1 MKPEHAQFDQNTV
14 VEVEIDSL
22 STTYSPRSRGTDP
35 EHVEALVAAETTL
48 PPIIVHRATMR
59 VIDGLHRLRAAE
71 RRGQKTIAVRF
82 FDGTES
88 DAFVLA
94 VESNIAHG
102 LPLTMTDRKHA
113 AGRIVTSHPHWSDRM
128 IASVTGLAPG
138 TIAELRRKSSGGPN
152 TQPSRLG
159 KDGRVRPLN
168 SDEGRRLASE
178 LIAQDPGLSL
188 RQIARA
194 AAISP
199 ETARDV
205 RNRMS
210 RGEDPLRISS
220 RRRSTEQASASTP
233 IAPGTTTAS
242 PASPA
247 TSAILA
253 ATDRTPVQNRT
264 AAVERLKADPALRFS
279 ETGRALLRLLNIHAM
294 STEEWQEI
302 IDNVPSHCGGI
313 VADLASECAGMW
325 AELVLRVERRMA
337 ETHSSPP
344 ARPSVEAGQLDTV
357 PTRRATRQGRHG
369 GPLEHRYSEPEIR
382 A

>member
-14 VEVEIDSL
+14 VEVEISLL
-22 STTYSPRSRGTDP
+22 STTYSPRSCGTDP
-35 EHVEALVAAETTL
+35 EHVEALVVAETTL

-71 RRGQKTIAVRF
+71 RRGQEKIAVRF

-102 LPLTMTDRKHA
+102 LPLTMTDRKRA

-138 TIAELRRKSSGGPN
+138 TIAELRRKSPGGPN
-152 TQPSRLG
+152 AQASRLG

-168 SDEGRRLASE
+168 STEGRRLASE
-178 LIAQDPGLSL
+178 LIAQEPGLSL

-220 RRRSTEQASASTP
+220 RRRSTEQASTNTP
-233 IAPGTTTAS
+233 IAPGTTTATTAT
-242 PASPA
+242 PAS
-247 TSAILA
+247 
-253 ATDRTPVQNRT
+253 TDRTPVQNRT

-337 ETHSSPP
+337 ETHSTPP
-344 ARPSVEAGQLDTV
+344 ARPSVESGQLDTV
-357 PTRRATRQGRHG
+357 PTRRVSRQGRHG
-369 GPLEHRYSEPEIR
+369 GPPEHRYSEPEIR

>member
-1 MKPEHAQFDQNTV
+1 MKPEHAQFDQNAV
-14 VEVEIDSL
+14 VEVDISSL
-22 STTYSPRSRGTDP
+22 STTYSPRSCGTDP
-35 EHVEALVAAETTL
+35 EHVEALVVAEATL
-48 PPIIVHRATMR
+48 PPIIVHRDTMR

-71 RRGQKTIAVRF
+71 RRGQKKIAVRF

-102 LPLTMTDRKHA
+102 LPLTMADRKRA

-138 TIAELRRKSSGGPN
+138 TIAELRRRSLGGVN
-152 TQPSRLG
+152 AQASRLG

-168 SDEGRRLASE
+168 STEGRRLASE

-220 RRRSTEQASASTP
+220 HRRNAEQAS
-233 IAPGTTTAS
+233 TTTVT
-242 PASPA
+242 PA
-247 TSAILA
+247 T
-253 ATDRTPVQNRT
+253 TYRTRVRDRT
-264 AAVERLKADPALRFS
+264 AAVERLKADPALRYS
-279 ETGRALLRLLNIHAM
+279 ETGRALLRLLNLHAM

-344 ARPSVEAGQLDTV
+344 ARPSVESGQLDTV
-357 PTRRATRQGRHG
+357 PARRATRQGRHG
-369 GPLEHRYSEPEIR
+369 GAPEHRYSEPEVR